1 MSTYPFPSEK
11 PVTPHD
17 LIELAENGIFG
28 TLDEALDEANLNLT
42 RRDFD
47 FTESG
52 RASGN
57 HGVVIARPRS
67 GQGDHFACME
77 DGEWHQR
84 AGWDPATSELDT
96 SSCPQ
101 PQAQLPPAPP
111 GGGMTVSGGA
121 IPHSGYNSIRMT
133 GNPIDT
139 PPDVGN
145 LGKGDGKEFER
156 RLDALLGL
164 GEPKAM

>member
-1 MSTYPFPSEK
+1 MTAPYPFPSEK

-28 TLDEALDEANLNLT
+28 RLDETLDEANLNLT

-47 FTESG
+47 YTESG
-52 RASGN
+52 RATGHS
-57 HGVVIARPRS
+57 GVVIARPRS

-77 DGEWHQR
+77 DEMEWHQR
-84 AGWDPATSELDT
+84 AGWDPATNELDT

-111 GGGMTVSGGA
+111 GGGMTVVGP
-121 IPHSGYNSIRMT
+121 IHHPGYNSIRMT
-133 GNPIDT
+133 GSPLDV

-164 GEPKAM
+164 DEK